1 MKLSTIVRFTLLL
14 PLFCV
19 GGVAASDDQKVSR
32 FLQAFQHRQALQ
44 FDLGEVSLPEAYRLQ
59 QRYVARLQQ
68 QLGPVVGYKV
78 AMSSEAAQV
87 HFRLHEPLYGH
98 LLEPMLLNSP
108 AVVPLAFGS
117 RGLIEADLLVRVGD
131 QRINQ
136 AESVA
141 QILPMLDAVI
151 PFIELPDP
159 LWSSPLT
166 AERLLVV
173 NCGSRLGV
181 VGEPIPLAATQDW
194 HQRLSRFQVELSH
207 QTGGVSS
214 IIGSGRG
221 EALLGHPLQV
231 VLWLVQKLNQQGRL
245 LRAGDLISLG
255 SLTAPVMPELGN
267 YLATY
272 RGLAA
277 DRELSVSVT
286 FTDPTE

>member
-1 MKLSTIVRFTLLL
+1 MKLSSVVRFTLLL

-19 GGVAASDDQKVSR
+19 GGVAASDEQKISR
-32 FLQAFQHRQALQ
+32 FLQAFQHRQTLQ
-44 FDLGEVSLPEAYRLQ
+44 LELGKVSLPDAYQLQ
-59 QRYVARLQQ
+59 QHYVARLQQ
-68 QLGPVVGYKV
+68 QLGSVVGYKV
-78 AMSSEAAQV
+78 AMSSATAQAY
-87 HFRLHEPLYGH
+87 FGLHEPLYGH
-98 LLEPMLLNSP
+98 LLEQMMLNSP
-108 AVVPLAFGS
+108 SVVSLAFGS

-131 QRINQ
+131 RRINQ
-136 AESVA
+136 AESVV

-159 LWSSPLT
+159 LWGSPLT

-181 VGEPIPLAATQDW
+181 VGEPIPLVANQDW

-207 QTGGVSS
+207 QSAGTSS
-214 IIGSGRG
+214 IIASGRG
-221 EALLGHPLQV
+221 EALLGDPLQV

-255 SLTAPVMPELGN
+255 SLTAPAIPELGN

-277 DRELSVSVT
+277 DREISVSVT
-286 FTDPTE
+286 FTEPTE